1 MTHCS
6 LPWTAGQLLKLN
18 PVSALLSRKHMDAN
32 FDRALKRTMLVTS
45 SPTQTEVPL
54 SLLPDIAPTITEALS
69 QHGAILQLPP
79 KPTFLN
85 TSVTTNSIS
94 LKWELPQEFSSDVT
108 ADRTLVFSLH
118 CHTDIPFKLKSK
130 ISFKKQFVGNGKLIT
145 PESGFED
152 FSGSSTEPSSSFPS
166 VPQSLLGSRNISL
179 IALGKMENHEA
190 GVKPPDQV
198 TTSSK
203 KLNLEKNSH
212 ADTESAPSKS
222 KVELGERL
230 PRMVPEPAVRLP
242 VAKPKAQART
252 DTKLPEMVKPG
263 LGLRAMPSL
272 LPSSSAALLNL
283 PPLRQTYETLA
294 ETETDQL
301 SDSTTV
307 SETQVESEDI
317 HNSPNTN
324 AIPKGAAERDATY
337 STDSISSLSESSSDT
352 HNSTFTNVGRFCKG
366 FMFDEI
372 YHGEEFSFVYSGLL
386 PGATY
391 YFRVHCHNT
400 AGWGPWSDTIKC
412 TTAQGEYMSNYMYEN
427 ACMTCASCV
436 GYVCCARA
444 AAVPVL
450 MRANELETAVYSLP
464 SLLWPTQYYSF

>member
-1 MTHCS
+1 MLWDVLCLT
-6 LPWTAGQLLKLN
+6 LVYYPYTAGQLLKLN
-18 PVSALLSRKHMDAN
+18 PVSALLCRKHMDAN

-45 SPTQTEVPL
+45 SPIQTEVPL
-54 SLLPDIAPTITEALS
+54 SLLPDITPKITEALG
-69 QHGAILQLPP
+69 QHGAILQMPP

-108 ADRTLVFSLH
+108 VDRTLTFSLH

-130 ISFKKQFVGNGKLIT
+130 ITFKKQFVGNGKLIS

-152 FSGSSTEPSSSFPS
+152 FSGSSTEQSSSFPS

-190 GVKPPDQV
+190 ATKPPNQV

-203 KLNLEKNSH
+203 KMDLESISH
-212 ADTESAPSKS
+212 VDIESGPNKS
-222 KVELGERL
+222 KVDLGERL
-230 PRMVPEPAVRLP
+230 PRMLPEPAVRLP
-242 VAKPKAQART
+242 KPKAQART
-252 DTKLPEMVKPG
+252 DAKLPEMVKPG
-263 LGLRAMPSL
+263 LGSRAMPSL
-272 LPSSSAALLNL
+272 LSSSSAAPLNL
-283 PPLRQTYETLA
+283 PPLRQTQETLA
-294 ETETDQL
+294 ETETDRL
-301 SDSTTV
+301 SDSTTI
-307 SETQVESEDI
+307 SETQAESEDP
-317 HNSPNTN
+317 HDTPNTN
-324 AIPKGAAERDATY
+324 AVSNRAAERDTRY

-352 HNSTFTNVGRFCKG
+352 HNSTFTNVGRFCRG

-372 YHGEEFSFVYSGLL
+372 YRGEEFSFVYSGLL

-412 TTAQGEYMSNYMYEN
+412 TTAQGQ
-427 ACMTCASCV
+427 
-436 GYVCCARA
+436 YV
-444 AAVPVL
+444 
-450 MRANELETAVYSLP
+450 
-464 SLLWPTQYYSF
+464 

>member
-1 MTHCS
+1 
-6 LPWTAGQLLKLN
+6 
-18 PVSALLSRKHMDAN
+18 
-32 FDRALKRTMLVTS
+32 MLVTS
-45 SPTQTEVPL
+45 SPTQAEVPL
-54 SLLPDIAPTITEALS
+54 SLLPDITPTITEALS

-130 ISFKKQFVGNGKLIT
+130 ISFKKQFIGNGKQIT

-179 IALGKMENHEA
+179 IALGKMEHHEA
-190 GVKPPDQV
+190 SGKPPDQV
-198 TTSSK
+198 TISSK
-203 KLNLEKNSH
+203 KMDLESNSH
-212 ADTESAPSKS
+212 VDIESGPSKS

-230 PRMVPEPAVRLP
+230 PKMLPEPAVRLP
-242 VAKPKAQART
+242 KPKVQART
-252 DTKLPEMVKPG
+252 DAKLPEMVKPG
-263 LGLRAMPSL
+263 LGSRAIPSL

-307 SETQVESEDI
+307 SETQAESEDI
-317 HNSPNTN
+317 HNSPNTVS
-324 AIPKGAAERDATY
+324 KGAAERETRY

-352 HNSTFTNVGRFCKG
+352 RNSTFTNVGRFCRG

-372 YHGEEFSFVYSGLL
+372 YRGEEFSFVYSGLL

-412 TTAQGEYMSNYMYEN
+412 TTAQGMSKRDLL
-427 ACMTCASCV
+427 AIVCITCVLHTMCLICV
-436 GYVCCARA
+436 EDTGYT
-444 AAVPVL
+444 VPEQL
-450 MRANELETAVYSLP
+450 DIHSANELETAVPGLA
-464 SLLWPTQYYSF
+464 

>member
-1 MTHCS
+1 
-6 LPWTAGQLLKLN
+6 
-18 PVSALLSRKHMDAN
+18 
-32 FDRALKRTMLVTS
+32 MLVTS
-45 SPTQTEVPL
+45 SPTQAEVPL
-54 SLLPDIAPTITEALS
+54 SLLPDITPTITEALS

-94 LKWELPQEFSSDVT
+94 LKWELPHEFSSDVT

-130 ISFKKQFVGNGKLIT
+130 ISFKKQFMGNGKQIT

-179 IALGKMENHEA
+179 IALGKMEHHEA
-190 GVKPPDQV
+190 SDKPPDQV
-198 TTSSK
+198 TISSK
-203 KLNLEKNSH
+203 KMDLESNSH
-212 ADTESAPSKS
+212 VDIESGPSKS

-230 PRMVPEPAVRLP
+230 PKMLPEPAVRLP
-242 VAKPKAQART
+242 KPKVQART
-252 DTKLPEMVKPG
+252 DAKLPEMVKPG
-263 LGLRAMPSL
+263 LGSRAMPPL

-307 SETQVESEDI
+307 SETQAESEDI

-324 AIPKGAAERDATY
+324 TVSKGAAERETRY

-352 HNSTFTNVGRFCKG
+352 RNSTFTNVGRFCRG

-372 YHGEEFSFVYSGLL
+372 YRGEEFSFVYSGLL

-412 TTAQGEYMSNYMYEN
+412 TTAQGTSKRDFYLQLCAWPVSS
-427 ACMTCASCV
+427 AQCASLCR
-436 GYVCCARA
+436 GHRLCCARA
-444 AAVPVL
+444 AGHTQCCWEPMSLKQLCLACFGPPNQVFNWTSGLHDKYYVL
-450 MRANELETAVYSLP
+450 HLP
-464 SLLWPTQYYSF
+464 SPVNRNWELYMATPQD